1 MIIAVGMHKGG
12 VAKTTSCVNLAAGLA
27 DHGYRVLAVD
37 TDPQAQLALALGVSP
52 RSDRTLVQVLFDDL
66 PAEEAIVRVRGFDLL
81 PSHDDLNS
89 ADLELSKEMDGW
101 GALKRALQPVVDRYD
116 YILIDTPPH
125 LGMLTA
131 NALAASR
138 YVLVPV
144 ETQQA
149 AYDQL
154 RPFLNFVEKA
164 KRRLN
169 PELEVLA
176 ILPTKFTRRQL
187 LDEQILQFLHAN
199 PWGLRVLQPIQRS
212 THIGE
217 SFAVGKPVV
226 DYDRSVSDGY
236 ERLVEMV
243 AAACAVPVAS

>member
-12 VAKTTSCVNLAAGLA
+12 VAKTTTCVNLAAGLA

-37 TDPQAQLALALGVSP
+37 TDPQAQLALALGVAT
-52 RSDRTLVQVLFDDL
+52 RADHTLVQVLFDDL
-66 PAEEAIVRVRGFDLL
+66 PLAEALTRVRGFDLL

-89 ADLELSKEMDGW
+89 ADIELSKEMDGW
-101 GALKRALQPVVDRYD
+101 SALRRVLLPASSEYD

-154 RPFLNFVEKA
+154 RPFLNFVDKA

-169 PELEVLA
+169 PDLEVLA
-176 ILPTKFTRRQL
+176 ILPTKFSRRQL
-187 LDEQILQFLHAN
+187 LDEQILGFLYAN
-199 PWGLRVLQPIQRS
+199 PWGLRVLHPIQRS

-217 SFAVGKPVV
+217 SFALGKPVV

-236 ERLVEMV
+236 ERLVDDV
-243 AAACAVPVAS
+243 AASCAVRVAS